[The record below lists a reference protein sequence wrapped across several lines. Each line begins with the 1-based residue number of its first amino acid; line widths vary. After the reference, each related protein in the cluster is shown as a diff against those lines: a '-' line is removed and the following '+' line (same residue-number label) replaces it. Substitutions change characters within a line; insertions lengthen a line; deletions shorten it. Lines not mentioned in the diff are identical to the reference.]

1 MWFFSRKTKILPNV
15 VLKAVLAVL
24 VLLSILSTL
33 FPLNTVINIFAST
46 KQTCSMSCCENGA
59 MSCCSANEEKS
70 SNLVQIHCHVKEI
83 KEDKINDIPVNI
95 ARLNRLNSFERVAYL
110 NQLALIE
117 QKSRVN
123 FSSQSLEKPCLCP
136 ISARTQSTNL
146 ETLAILADLQTFYCQ
161 LSWSYSFFE
170 KQSIALFEKFQKS
183 HSRAPPFL
191 T

>member
-1 MWFFSRKTKILPNV
+1 MWFFSRKTKVLPNV
-15 VLKAVLAVL
+15 ILKTVLAVL

-33 FPLNTVINIFAST
+33 FPLNTVVNLFAST
-46 KQTCSMSCCENGA
+46 KQTCSMSCCEDGA
-59 MSCCSANEEKS
+59 MSCCSADKGKS
-70 SNLVQIHCHVKEI
+70 ANTSQIQCH
-83 KEDKINDIPVNI
+83 KEDKLNDIPVSVV
-95 ARLNRLNSFERVAYL
+95 RLNRLNSFERVAYL

-117 QKSRVN
+117 QKSKVN

-146 ETLAILADLQTFYCQ
+146 ETLAILADLQTVYCE
-161 LSWSYSFFE
+161 LTWSNSFFNR
-170 KQSIALFEKFQKS
+170 QSIALFEKFQKS